1 LVLYLAFAALF
12 LILWALFYAA
22 LPLLNRAATLSARL
36 TTRLSVRSARIGRL
50 TNRFR
55 AYAPVA
61 VIVIAGGLITWWAGD
76 QFIDLAELVHSK
88 STKLQDIDT
97 RAHAWA
103 ISKRMPAET
112 TFFVAMSNI
121 GSPVGMTIIAV
132 LAAIAL
138 AITRRWRWLLYLA
151 VTAGGGSLLNAELKR
166 YFARARPDV
175 AEMLRQAQ
183 GYSFPSGHAMGSTV
197 VLGALSYLAFRT
209 VTNWRWKAA
218 WLALAWTLIIAIALS
233 RVYLGVHWISDVGA
247 GIAAGALWVGVTTL
261 SYETARQIR
270 MLRAG
275 RANAS

>member
-1 LVLYLAFAALF
+1 MLLYIAFIAVF
-12 LILWALFYAA
+12 LILWAVFYAA
-22 LPLLNRAATLSARL
+22 LPLLNRAETLSAHL
-36 TTRLSVRSARIGRL
+36 TTRLSVRYARIGRL

-61 VIVIAGGLITWWAGD
+61 IIVVVGGLLTWWAGD

-88 STKLQDIDT
+88 STKLQDLDT
-97 RAHAWA
+97 LAHAWA
-103 ISKRMPAET
+103 ISKRTPAET

-121 GSPVGMTIIAV
+121 GSPVGMAILAV
-132 LAAIAL
+132 CAAIAL
-138 AITRRWRWLLYLA
+138 AVTRRWRWLLYLT
-151 VTAGGGSLLNAELKR
+151 VTAGGGSLLNTELKR
-166 YFARARPDV
+166 YFARARPDL
-175 AEMLRQAQ
+175 AEMLRQAH

-209 VTNWRWKAA
+209 ATHWRWKAA

-261 SYETARQIR
+261 AYETLRRIR
-270 MLRAG
+270 MLRA
-275 RANAS
+275 RASAS